1 VAAALNPCDR
11 DIDPSEVEIL
21 LVDDQPSRL
30 LTYEAILSSLGH
42 RLVKANSGVE
52 ALQRLMEGRFAVILL
67 DVSMPDMNGFE
78 TAQMIHQHPRFE
90 STPIIFVTGVHT
102 SELDRLRGYEVGAVD
117 YVYVPVVPEIL
128 RGKVAVLVELHC
140 QRLELRRLN
149 DSLLEANQRLDAAN
163 RELEREKA
171 SELAELNGR
180 LQEANRELQASN
192 AALTVEIT
200 ERRRAEQALLEADRR
215 KDDFLAILAH
225 ELRNPLAPMSNAI
238 QILQRIGPQNPEL
251 RKLREM
257 IDRQVRHMK
266 RLVDD
271 LLDVSRITQGK
282 ITLQSEPLELG
293 ALVQRAV
300 ESNMSVVDAHGHHI
314 EVSVPAE
321 PVQVRG
327 DPVRLAQV
335 VSNLVNNAAKFT
347 PNGGRIEVS
356 LTVADRRARISVRD
370 NGIGI
375 EAQYLPHVF
384 ELFGQVRNPRPH
396 SHDGL
401 GIGLAL
407 VQRLVEMHRGRV
419 EARSG
424 KAGAGSE
431 FVVELPLLAG
441 EPAAAEPAATPAGN
455 RELSGRRI
463 LVVDDFEDC
472 RESLARVLEFAG
484 AEARTAPDGQAAL
497 EVAASF
503 EPDVV
508 IMDIR
513 MPVMDGYEAARRLRA
528 GPRGGE
534 LVLIAL
540 TGWGQ
545 PEHVEKSRLAGFDA
559 HATKPLEID
568 DLLKQIAE
576 LTAPGRES
584 KSVASVA

>member
-545 PEHVEKSRLAGFDA
+545 PEHVEKSRLAGFNA

-576 LTAPGRES
+576 LTTPGRES

>member
-347 PNGGRIEVS
+347 PNGGRI
-356 LTVADRRARISVRD
+356 SVRD

-545 PEHVEKSRLAGFDA
+545 PEHVEKSRLAGFNA

-576 LTAPGRES
+576 LTTPGRES

>member
-225 ELRNPLAPMSNAI
+225 ELRNPLAPISNAI

-545 PEHVEKSRLAGFDA
+545 PEHVEKSRLAGFNA

-576 LTAPGRES
+576 LTTPGRES

>member
-1 VAAALNPCDR
+1 
-11 DIDPSEVEIL
+11 
-21 LVDDQPSRL
+21 
-30 LTYEAILSSLGH
+30 
-42 RLVKANSGVE
+42 
-52 ALQRLMEGRFAVILL
+52 
-67 DVSMPDMNGFE
+67 
-78 TAQMIHQHPRFE
+78 
-90 STPIIFVTGVHT
+90 
-102 SELDRLRGYEVGAVD
+102 
-117 YVYVPVVPEIL
+117 
-128 RGKVAVLVELHC
+128 
-140 QRLELRRLN
+140 
-149 DSLLEANQRLDAAN
+149 
-163 RELEREKA
+163 
-171 SELAELNGR
+171 
-180 LQEANRELQASN
+180 
-192 AALTVEIT
+192 
-200 ERRRAEQALLEADRR
+200 
-215 KDDFLAILAH
+215 
-225 ELRNPLAPMSNAI
+225 
-238 QILQRIGPQNPEL
+238 
-251 RKLREM
+251 M

-545 PEHVEKSRLAGFDA
+545 PEHVEKSRLAGFNA

-576 LTAPGRES
+576 LTTPGRES

>member
-215 KDDFLAILAH
+215 NDDFLAILAH

-545 PEHVEKSRLAGFDA
+545 PEHVEKSRLAGFNA

-576 LTAPGRES
+576 LTTPGRES